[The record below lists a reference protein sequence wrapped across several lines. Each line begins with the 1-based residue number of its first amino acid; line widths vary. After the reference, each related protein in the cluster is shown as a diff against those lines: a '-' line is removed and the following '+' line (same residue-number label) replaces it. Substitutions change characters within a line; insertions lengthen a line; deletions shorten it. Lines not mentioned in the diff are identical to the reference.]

1 MVPKGNGGTEHH
13 RRPVT
18 ITWGCYVGH
27 PSRVQRGRVLWGL
40 SGYGRWSGSRGMPP
54 RLEDE
59 DHYEPKDEEQEKE
72 DALPPASILL
82 VPVRMHEPKRE
93 RGRMRSNF
101 NRYQTRTREDTNRV
115 AISSSLTASF
125 MWTAVCSILY
135 STLSRSVPWSM
146 TSDDKSLK
154 SSARVAIDFAIS
166 VSSRSRARRSGSRS
180 CWSTS

>member
-1 MVPKGNGGTEHH
+1 MGAPSTIADHHSHMEMVS
-13 RRPVT
+13 
-18 ITWGCYVGH
+18 
-27 PSRVQRGRVLWGL
+27 SRVQRGRALWGQ

-59 DHYEPKDEEQEKE
+59 DYYEPKDEEQEKE
-72 DALPPASILL
+72 DALPLASILL
-82 VPVRMHEPKRE
+82 VPVRVRAHGPKRE
-93 RGRMRSNF
+93 GGRMRSNF
-101 NRYQTRTREDTNRV
+101 NRYQTRTREGTNRV
-115 AISSSLTASF
+115 AISSSFTASF

-146 TSDDKSLK
+146 TNDDKSLK